1 MRTRHLSEDAMQQY
15 ILDAT
20 GCEADII
27 EHIGCCEI
35 CKAKLANYQSLFA
48 AIKEQ
53 PRPAFEFDLA
63 DLILSQLPEETKEL
77 TRMDWPLYLVVS
89 VVFSLIGVPLYWL
102 RKDIAIMLSGMIPFA
117 ISLIAIST
125 IPVFLFQSIEL
136 FKKYKKRS
144 DALNF

>member
-1 MRTRHLSEDAMQQY
+1 MRTSHLSEDAIQQY

-27 EHIGCCEI
+27 EHLWYCEI

-48 AIKEQ
+48 AMQEQ

-63 DLILSQLPEETKEL
+63 GLVLSQLPAETKES
-77 TRMDWPLYLVVS
+77 TRIDWPLYLFVS
-89 VVFSLIGVPLYWL
+89 AVFSLIGIPLYWL
-102 RKDIAIMLSGMIPFA
+102 RKEIATMLAGMIPFA
-117 ISLIAIST
+117 IGLIAIST
-125 IPVFLFQSIEL
+125 IPVILFQSIEL
-136 FKKYKKRS
+136 FKKYKKQS

>member
-1 MRTRHLSEDAMQQY
+1 MRTSHLSEDAIQQY

-27 EHIGCCEI
+27 EHLGSCEI

-48 AIKEQ
+48 AMQEQ

-63 DLILSQLPEETKEL
+63 GLILSQLPEETNKL
-77 TRMDWPLYLVVS
+77 TRMDWPLYLLVS
-89 VVFSLIGVPLYWL
+89 VVFSLIGIPLYLL
-102 RKDIAIMLSGMIPFA
+102 RKDIAIMLSGVMPFA
-117 ISLIAIST
+117 ISLIVIST
-125 IPVFLFQSIEL
+125 MPVFLFQSIEL

-144 DALNF
+144 AALNF